1 MIIAFWTL
9 RPILVAV
16 LAMSLIVSPFCP
28 MSVGAACPLA
38 QSDDSHLGRC
48 CCGENCHCENCPAM
62 HPGQQQ
68 PKNQAPVNQSDI
80 RDLAKIASTASTL
93 HISTSVSILST
104 LATAS
109 TMVGKGPL
117 LQTLIAQH
125 TCLRV

>member
-9 RPILVAV
+9 RPVLVAV
-16 LAMSLIVSPFCP
+16 LAISLIVSPFCP
-28 MSVGAACPLA
+28 LSVGAECPLA
-38 QSDDSHLGRC
+38 QSDDSHHGRC
-48 CCGENCHCENCPAM
+48 CCGENCHCVNCPAM

-68 PKNQAPVNQSDI
+68 QKNQTPVTQTES
-80 RDLAKIASTASTL
+80 RDLAKIASTGSSL
-93 HISTSVSILST
+93 QISTADNILSA
-104 LATAS
+104 LASAS